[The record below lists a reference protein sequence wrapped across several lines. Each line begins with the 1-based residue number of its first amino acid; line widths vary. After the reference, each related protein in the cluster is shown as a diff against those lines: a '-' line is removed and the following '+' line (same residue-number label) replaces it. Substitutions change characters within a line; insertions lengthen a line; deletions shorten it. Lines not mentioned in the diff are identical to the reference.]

1 MLFLANAPTH
11 ALPPMGMLAPFAIL
25 LLCIALMPL
34 FAAHFWEHHYPKVA
48 VGLGLVTGAYY
59 ALVQHDWHPLHHAAN
74 EYVSFMALVGS
85 LFVISGG
92 ISIRVK
98 GEATPL
104 VNTLY
109 LLLGAVLA
117 NFIGTTGAS
126 MLLIRPWIQ
135 MNRFRITGFHIVF
148 FIFIVSNVGG
158 CLTPIGDPPLFLG
171 FLRGVSFFW
180 VLQHCW
186 QDLAAALAHR
196 PDILTDFIE
205 RRRCS
210 FKRQP
215 VELTG
220 EVRFSA
226 AHGLSLH
233 YLTPEE
239 RIVVLDGKGLRV
251 QVAAGGKTPPADPRA
266 EAASSALLDALRLD
280 LPALAGRF
288 EIYGRR
294 TSEAWAL
301 ALALLLGA
309 FFILDMGNFSRIPKK
324 IRDEETA
331 HEDWNFSGL
340 FNVVWLGVVLGAV
353 FLPKSVQETTFL
365 GVFSIPALVMFA
377 AAAAS
382 YFTTKPTVHEAN
394 DFNFGPV
401 KEVGFLFVGIFLTMI
416 PALQILQSGEALQI
430 SSPMQYYFTT
440 GALSAFLDNAPTYLS
455 FLAASMG
462 QQHLS
467 VDSPA
472 DVMKFAAEHAPHLIA
487 ISLGAVFFGAGS
499 YIGNGPNFMVKSI
512 ADKSKVNAPSFLA
525 YMLRFSIPILLPIL
539 ALVGWIMVKNSH

>member
-1 MLFLANAPTH
+1 MFILANAPAH
-11 ALPPMGMLAPFAIL
+11 AALPPMGMLAPFVIL

-48 VGLGLVTGAYY
+48 VALGLVTAGYY
-59 ALVQHDWHPLHHAAN
+59 AFVQHDWHPLQHAAH

-92 ISIRVK
+92 INIRVK

-104 VNTLY
+104 INTFY
-109 LLLGAVLA
+109 LLIGAVLA

-135 MNRFRITGFHIVF
+135 MNKFRITGFHVVF

-158 CLTPIGDPPLFLG
+158 SLTPIGDPPLFLG

-186 QDLAAALAHR
+186 Q
-196 PDILTDFIE
+196 
-205 RRRCS
+205 
-210 FKRQP
+210 
-215 VELTG
+215 
-220 EVRFSA
+220 
-226 AHGLSLH
+226 
-233 YLTPEE
+233 
-239 RIVVLDGKGLRV
+239 
-251 QVAAGGKTPPADPRA
+251 
-266 EAASSALLDALRLD
+266 
-280 LPALAGRF
+280 
-288 EIYGRR
+288 
-294 TSEAWAL
+294 AWVL

-309 FFILDMGNFSRIPKK
+309 FFILDRRNFTRIPKQ
-324 IRDEETA
+324 IREAETA
-331 HEDWNFSGL
+331 HEDWYFRGL
-340 FNVVWLGVVLGAV
+340 LNVVWLGVVLAAV
-353 FLPKSVQETTFL
+353 FLPKSVQETKLL

-377 AAAAS
+377 AAVAS
-382 YFTTKPTVHEAN
+382 YFTTRPEVHESN

-416 PALQILQSGEALQI
+416 PALQILQSGEALKI

-472 DVMKFAAEHAPHLIA
+472 DVMTFAAGHAPHLIA

-499 YIGNGPNFMVKSI
+499 YIGNGPNFMVKAI
-512 ADKSKVNAPSFLA
+512 ADKSKVHAPTFLG
-525 YMLRFSIPILLPIL
+525 YLFRFSIPILLPIL
-539 ALVGWIMVKNSH
+539 ILVGWIMVK

>member
-1 MLFLANAPTH
+1 MFFLANAPAH
-11 ALPPMGMLAPFAIL
+11 AALPPMGMLAPFAIL

-48 VGLGLVTGAYY
+48 VALGLVTAAYY
-59 ALVQHDWHPLHHAAN
+59 AFVQHDWHPLQHAAH
-74 EYVSFMALVGS
+74 EYMSFMALVGS

-92 ISIRVK
+92 INIRVK

-104 VNTLY
+104 INTFY
-109 LLLGAVLA
+109 LLIGAVLA

-135 MNRFRITGFHIVF
+135 MNKFRITGFHIVF

-158 CLTPIGDPPLFLG
+158 SLTPIGDPPLFLG

-186 QDLAAALAHR
+186 Q
-196 PDILTDFIE
+196 
-205 RRRCS
+205 
-210 FKRQP
+210 
-215 VELTG
+215 
-220 EVRFSA
+220 
-226 AHGLSLH
+226 
-233 YLTPEE
+233 
-239 RIVVLDGKGLRV
+239 
-251 QVAAGGKTPPADPRA
+251 
-266 EAASSALLDALRLD
+266 
-280 LPALAGRF
+280 
-288 EIYGRR
+288 
-294 TSEAWAL
+294 AWVL
-301 ALALLLGA
+301 ALVLLLGA
-309 FFILDMGNFSRIPKK
+309 FFIFDTRNFARIPKQ
-324 IRDEETA
+324 IREAETA
-331 HEDWNFSGL
+331 HEDWFFRGL
-340 FNVVWLGVVLGAV
+340 LNVVWLGVVLAAV
-353 FLPKSVQETTFL
+353 FLPKSVQETKLL

-377 AAAAS
+377 AAVAS
-382 YFTTKPTVHEAN
+382 YFTTKPEVHEAN

-472 DVMKFAAEHAPHLIA
+472 DVMTFAAEHAPHLIA

-499 YIGNGPNFMVKSI
+499 YIGNGPNFMVKAI
-512 ADKSKVNAPSFLA
+512 ADKSKVHAPTFLG
-525 YMLRFSIPILLPIL
+525 YLFRFSIPILLPIL
-539 ALVGWIMVKNSH
+539 ILVGWVMVK

>member
-1 MLFLANAPTH
+1 MFILANAPAH
-11 ALPPMGMLAPFAIL
+11 AALPPLGMLAPFVIL

-48 VGLGLVTGAYY
+48 VALGLVTAAYY
-59 ALVQHDWHPLHHAAN
+59 AFVQHDWHPLQHAAH

-92 ISIRVK
+92 INIRVK

-104 VNTLY
+104 INTFY
-109 LLLGAVLA
+109 LLIGAVLA

-135 MNRFRITGFHIVF
+135 MNKFRITGFHIVF

-186 QDLAAALAHR
+186 Q
-196 PDILTDFIE
+196 
-205 RRRCS
+205 
-210 FKRQP
+210 
-215 VELTG
+215 
-220 EVRFSA
+220 
-226 AHGLSLH
+226 
-233 YLTPEE
+233 
-239 RIVVLDGKGLRV
+239 
-251 QVAAGGKTPPADPRA
+251 
-266 EAASSALLDALRLD
+266 
-280 LPALAGRF
+280 
-288 EIYGRR
+288 
-294 TSEAWAL
+294 AWVL
-301 ALALLLGA
+301 ALVLLLGA
-309 FFILDMGNFSRIPKK
+309 FFLFDTRNFARIPKQ
-324 IRDEETA
+324 IRDAETA
-331 HEDWNFSGL
+331 HEDWLFRGL
-340 FNVVWLGVVLGAV
+340 LNVVWLGVVLAAV
-353 FLPKSVQETTFL
+353 FLPKSVQETTLL
-365 GVFSIPALVMFA
+365 GLFTIPALVMFA
-377 AAAAS
+377 AAVAS
-382 YFTTKPTVHEAN
+382 YFTTKPEVHEAN

-430 SSPMQYYFTT
+430 SSPLQYYFTT

-467 VDSPA
+467 VDSHA
-472 DVMKFAAEHAPHLIA
+472 DVMTFAAEHAPHLIA

-499 YIGNGPNFMVKSI
+499 YIGNGPNFMVKAI
-512 ADKSKVNAPSFLA
+512 ADKSKVHAPSFLG
-525 YMLRFSIPILLPIL
+525 YLFRFSIPILLPIL
-539 ALVGWIMVKNSH
+539 ILVGWIMVG